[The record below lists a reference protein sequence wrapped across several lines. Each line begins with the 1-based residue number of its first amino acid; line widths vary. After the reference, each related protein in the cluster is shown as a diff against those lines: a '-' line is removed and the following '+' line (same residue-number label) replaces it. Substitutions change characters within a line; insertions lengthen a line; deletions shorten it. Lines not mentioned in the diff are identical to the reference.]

1 MPTGY
6 HNNKAKVVGDFFEDW
21 NAYQILKLAYKKG
34 DEVQEYISGEFY
46 KIKLPKIVK

>member
-21 NAYQILKLAYKKG
+21 NAYQILKLAIKRH
-34 DEVQEYISGEFY
+34 EVQEYISWRILQN
-46 KIKLPKIVK
+46 KITQDS